1 MRWWY
6 LVWVGLA
13 ALCGCSYLEPA
24 PRPWSDEDER
34 PRQQE
39 AFARKTQVAP
49 THSDRGAAT
58 SAEAGALRQ
67 PRRTWTGL
75 SRQQI
80 LALAEEI
87 KAFLDA
93 PYVWGGSSPEGTDCS
108 GFVYAVFRRAWGLV
122 LPRSAEGMFA
132 MGEPV
137 EKDSLRFS
145 DLVFFE
151 ENGRGQV
158 GHVGIYVAKGLFVHA
173 SPSKGVIISDLD
185 EQYFRR
191 HYIGARRLVAYIGH

>member
-1 MRWWY
+1 MRRRY
-6 LVWVGLA
+6 LVWVGLV
-13 ALCGCSYLEPA
+13 ALCGCSYLEPV
-24 PRPWSDEDER
+24 PRPGDDENGG
-34 PRQQE
+34 PRQP
-39 AFARKTQVAP
+39 AAIARNPQVPP
-49 THSDRGAAT
+49 TSGDRGGSGST
-58 SAEAGALRQ
+58 EAGASRQ

-87 KAFLDA
+87 KAFLGA

-122 LPRSAEGMFA
+122 LPRSAEAMFA
-132 MGEPV
+132 TGEPV

-151 ENGRGQV
+151 ANGQGQIT
-158 GHVGIYVAKGLFVHA
+158 HVGIYVAKGLFVHA
-173 SPSKGVIISDLD
+173 SPSRGVILSDLD

-191 HYIGARRLVAYIGH
+191 HYVGARRLVAYVGR